1 MWDFF
6 ETVRH
11 RHSVHRYQADM
22 PVEPHKLAA
31 ILEMACAAPTAGG
44 VQAYRIH
51 CVESGDKR
59 AALEAAVNDA
69 SGFGGAPVI
78 LVFSADHQRAEALF
92 GERGRN
98 LFAMQDATIAAAYA
112 QLATTASGL
121 GSHWIGDFDEAKV
134 CALLPEQTGA
144 FTPLAMIALGY
155 PAENPPATPRRPIS
169 DVVVRL

>member
-22 PVEPHKLAA
+22 PVEAHKLSA

-51 CVESGDKR
+51 CVESDENR
-59 AALEAAVNDA
+59 AALEATVGDTG
-69 SGFGGAPVI
+69 SFGGAPVV

-92 GERGRN
+92 GARGRD
-98 LFAMQDATIAAAYA
+98 LFAIQDATIAAAYA
-112 QLATTASGL
+112 QLASTASGL
-121 GSHWIGDFDEAKV
+121 GSHWIGDFDEQKV
-134 CALLPEQTGA
+134 REVLPEDSGNI
-144 FTPLAMIALGY
+144 TPLAMIAIGY

-169 DVVVRL
+169 DVVVHI